1 MVFHALADSDARL
14 SNCCLR
20 PATLCWRLKNEW
32 PLVTSAFSI
41 TRLRVCFP
49 SPRQPRWRGGGN
61 NVIEALEWIQGN
73 TFDSKQHENLFPS
86 NIKPLFFFWW
96 REQEWLSKCVYF
108 IVSDQALL
116 KKTTKKKFFFFF
128 KKLGLKDST
137 MFCRMPPTVRL
148 TEDWTDFCSP
158 QWPRQLRTDVEGMEG
173 LKAQGRRWSGA
184 HLYCVHKNKTPQK
197 L

>member
-1 MVFHALADSDARL
+1 MLTFEKRVAACHLCFFNNPSSCLLPISAPAQMAGGEIMSLKHWNEFREIHLTQNNMRTCFLATSSHFSFSGDVSKNDYPSVFIS
-14 SNCCLR
+14 
-20 PATLCWRLKNEW
+20 LC
-32 PLVTSAFSI
+32 
-41 TRLRVCFP
+41 
-49 SPRQPRWRGGGN
+49 Q
-61 NVIEALEWIQGN
+61 
-73 TFDSKQHENLFPS
+73 
-86 NIKPLFFFWW
+86 
-96 REQEWLSKCVYF
+96 
-108 IVSDQALL
+108 
-116 KKTTKKKFFFFF
+116 KFFFFF